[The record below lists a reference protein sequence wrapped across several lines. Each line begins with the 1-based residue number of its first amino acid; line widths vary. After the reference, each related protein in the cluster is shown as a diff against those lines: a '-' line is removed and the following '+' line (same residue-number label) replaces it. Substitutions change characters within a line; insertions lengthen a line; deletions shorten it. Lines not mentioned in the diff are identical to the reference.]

1 MLETDEHLHGYTP
14 HPFLNDW
21 MNRVREGDGA
31 MEALA
36 REGFDTGQPETN
48 SDDST
53 A

>member
-1 MLETDEHLHGYTP
+1 MNTYMDTLHI
-14 HPFLNDW
+14 PFDDW

-53 A
+53 S